1 MILAF
6 LTGMLC
12 GCSMLRRRGPFPHIG
27 VGKILSRL
35 EAQAAGIEDFEGR
48 AQIRMWGMRLN
59 QRAWLRLFYKTP
71 DRIKLFVDGAFGIR
85 VLEASLSGDRLRAY
99 FPTSD
104 RYVEEPTGT
113 FWRNWVGLEI
123 ENSDVG
129 DLLLGTVSI
138 APCDSIYVSEFR
150 RTQEGYLLVLEKGAF
165 VRRVSVDGWD
175 LIPTAEEMWDRS
187 GQLLCQRTMTH
198 FKNVD
203 GVRLPERI
211 ELIQGARRLEITFLS
226 RRVNRGFPDERL
238 ELRLPEEA
246 ETQEKHRPATKPP
259 SHQE

>member
-6 LTGMLC
+6 LLCMLC
-12 GCSMLRRRGPFPHIG
+12 GCSMLRRRGPFPHIE
-27 VGKILSRL
+27 VGEVLSRL
-35 EAQAAGIEDFEGR
+35 EEQAAGIEDFEGR
-48 AQIRMWGMRLN
+48 AQIRMWGMGPN
-59 QRAWLRLFYKTP
+59 QRAWLRLFYKAP
-71 DRIKLFVDGAFGIR
+71 DRLKLHVDGAFGIR
-85 VLEASLSGDRLRAY
+85 VLEASLFGDRLRAY

-104 RYVEEPTGT
+104 RFIEEPTGA

-129 DLLLGTVSI
+129 DILLGTVRVGP
-138 APCDSIYVSEFR
+138 ADSMYVSEFR

-165 VRRVSVDGWD
+165 VRRLSVDGWD
-175 LIPTAEEMWDRS
+175 LTATEEEMWDRS
-187 GQLLCQRTMTH
+187 GRFLGRRTMAH

-211 ELIQGARRLEITFLS
+211 ELTQGAHRLEITFLS

-238 ELRLPEEA
+238 HLRLPEEM
-246 ETQEKHRPATKPP
+246 EDQEK
-259 SHQE
+259 